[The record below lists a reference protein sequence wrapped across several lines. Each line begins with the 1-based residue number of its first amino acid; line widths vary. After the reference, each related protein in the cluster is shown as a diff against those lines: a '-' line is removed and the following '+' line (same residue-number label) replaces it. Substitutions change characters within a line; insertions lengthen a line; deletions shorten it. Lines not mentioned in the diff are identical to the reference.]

1 MEQRR
6 RLVASLTSAFTLI
19 AVIAA
24 WIAFAPPQLGGRT
37 SYLIVSGNSMEPG
50 MHRGDLAVVRK
61 QDTYGVGDVVT
72 YHHPQIGPVI
82 HRIIDTDGARFV
94 FQGDNND
101 FIDPYRPAQSEMV
114 GALWIHVPG
123 AGAWLTRFHSPVYIA
138 GLLFVAFAGLGGG
151 TAAVRTTRE
160 RQRKRHRQSAP
171 AGAGT
176 RGAPSMNPLLRDW
189 QDTLSI
195 LAATALGLGVLAW
208 VAFNR
213 PATHEVPANTP
224 YSQSGEFQYTAAAG
238 DGRIY
243 DTGEATSGEPVYRRL
258 SDAVAFRFAYAFE
271 GAGAADVGGTYQ
283 LVAELGDQSGWRRT
297 IALTPETTFSGKE
310 FTAEGVLNL
319 AEAQELI
326 SILETQSGVKND
338 RYSVTV
344 TPRVHISGRIA
355 GTPFEDTFSTA
366 ALAMELDSVQ
376 LRLAR
381 GSGTDPLDQLAP
393 NAEGNVTTRVRRAN
407 SIDLLVVDA
416 PVGAA
421 RVLSLAGLGLVLIA
435 GGWFVIA
442 LVNQR
447 AGSRLEGGTKLK
459 SPLVM
464 VQGKVPATRARVV
477 DVTSLDDLGR
487 VAAQSGAVVL
497 QEARPGF
504 HAYFVHDGELTY
516 RYQAMGMPD
525 MPVAQSRTRGAA

>member
-1 MEQRR
+1 MEHRR

-37 SYLIVSGNSMEPG
+37 SYVIVSGNSMEPG
-50 MHRGDLAVVRK
+50 MHRGDLAIVRK
-61 QDTYGVGDVVT
+61 QDTYAAGDVVT
-72 YHHPQIGPVI
+72 YRHPQIGPVI
-82 HRIIDTDGARFV
+82 HRVIDTDGSRFV

-101 FIDPYRPAQSEMV
+101 FIDPYRPVQAEMI
-114 GALWIHVPG
+114 GELWIHVPG
-123 AGAWLTRFHSPVYIA
+123 LGAWLSRFHSPAYIA

-160 RQRKRHRQSAP
+160 RRRRGRSRP
-171 AGAGT
+171 SPSGAGT

-189 QDTLSI
+189 QDTVSI
-195 LAATALGLGVLAW
+195 LAAAVLGLGVLAW

-224 YSQSGEFQYTAAAG
+224 YTQTGEFEYSAAAG
-238 DGRIY
+238 DERVY
-243 DTGEATSGEPVYRRL
+243 DTGGATSGEPVYRRL
-258 SDAVAFRFAYAFE
+258 SDAVAFQFTYAFE
-271 GAGAADVGGTYQ
+271 GADASGVGGTYQ

-297 IALTPETTFSGKE
+297 IELTPKTAFTGKE

-319 AEAQELI
+319 AQAQELI
-326 SILETQSGVKND
+326 TVLETQSGVKND

-344 TPRVHISGRIA
+344 SPRVQVSGRIG
-355 GTPFEDTFSTA
+355 GTPFEDTFSAA
-366 ALAMELDSVQ
+366 ALAMELDNVQ

-381 GSGTDPLDQLAP
+381 GSSPNPLDQLTPA
-393 NAEGNVTTRVRRAN
+393 AEGNVSTRVERAN
-407 SIDLLVVDA
+407 TIGLLAVDL
-416 PVGAA
+416 PVALA
-421 RVLSLAGLGLVLIA
+421 RMVSLAGLGLALIA
-435 GGWFVIA
+435 SGWFVIA
-442 LVNQR
+442 VVNQR
-447 AGSRLEGGTKLK
+447 GGASFAEGARLK
-459 SPLVM
+459 SPLVT
-464 VQGKVPATRARVV
+464 VRGKVPATRTRVV

-487 VAAQSGAVVL
+487 IAVQSGAVVL

-516 RYQAMGMPD
+516 RFQAVGMPEI
-525 MPVAQSRTRGAA
+525 PAAPSRTRGAA